1 MCFSGVNSLLRSS
14 ALLLVI
20 TATTYGKW
28 WLSLDVAAP
37 HHRHSMMILNAA
49 IWSVNGKKNTNSFS
63 Q

>member
-1 MCFSGVNSLLRSS
+1 MLRSS

-28 WLSLDVAAP
+28 WLSFDVAAP
-37 HHRHSMMILNAA
+37 HHRNSMTILKAA
-49 IWSVNGKKNTNSFS
+49 TWSGMNGKKNTNSFS